1 LRRPRIVLC
10 CMGHRQRGEV
20 GVSGNGVVLQAR
32 GINKSFGAVQ
42 ALKDVDFEVRPSE
55 VVALIGDNGAG
66 KSTLINVITGVLE
79 PDSGE
84 IIFEGERVKFASPH
98 DARERGIETVYQ
110 DLAVAP
116 QLDAVANIF
125 LGRERRMTGILGRFG
140 FLDQQKMRKETDEQL
155 EELHVRIPDVSKPLS
170 TFSGGQR
177 QGVAVAR
184 AVMWASKVVIMDE
197 PTAALGVAQV
207 GMVLDLVRRV
217 RQTGIP
223 VVFISHNMPQVF
235 DVADRIVVLRL
246 GEVVAELDPKKA
258 STDDAVAAMTGSL
271 RGEERV

>member
-1 LRRPRIVLC
+1 VHENGSGGGPERNGLLLRV
-10 CMGHRQRGEV
+10 
-20 GVSGNGVVLQAR
+20 R
-32 GINKSFGAVQ
+32 GIDKSFGAVQ
-42 ALKDVDFEVRPSE
+42 ALKGVDFEVRRGE

-66 KSTLINVITGVLE
+66 KSTLINVITGVFP

-84 IIFEGERVKFASPH
+84 IVFEGERVEFASPH
-98 DARERGIETVYQ
+98 DARERGIEAVYQ

-125 LGRERRMTGILGRFG
+125 LGRERRMGSILGQLG
-140 FLDQQKMRKETDEQL
+140 FLDQQRMRRETEEQL
-155 EELHVRIPDVSKPLS
+155 NELHVRIPDPAKPLS

-197 PTAALGVAQV
+197 PTAALGVAQA

-235 DVADRIVVLRL
+235 DVADRVVVLRL
-246 GEVVAELDPKKA
+246 GEVVAELDPEKA
-258 STDDAVAAMTGSL
+258 STDEAVAAMTGSL
-271 RGEERV
+271 REEGSA

>member
-1 LRRPRIVLC
+1 MHENGSGGGPERNGPLLRV
-10 CMGHRQRGEV
+10 
-20 GVSGNGVVLQAR
+20 R
-32 GINKSFGAVQ
+32 GIDKSFGAVQ
-42 ALKDVDFEVRPSE
+42 ALKGVDFEVRRGE

-66 KSTLINVITGVLE
+66 KSTLINVITGVFP

-84 IIFEGERVKFASPH
+84 IVFEGERVEFASPH
-98 DARERGIETVYQ
+98 DARDRGIEAVYQ

-125 LGRERRMTGILGRFG
+125 LGRERRMGRILGRLG
-140 FLDQQKMRKETDEQL
+140 FLDQQRMRRETEEQL
-155 EELHVRIPDVSKPLS
+155 EELHVRIPNPAKPLS

-197 PTAALGVAQV
+197 PTAALGVAQA
-207 GMVLDLVRRV
+207 GMVLNLVRRV
-217 RQTGIP
+217 RQTGTP

-235 DVADRIVVLRL
+235 DVADRVVVLRL
-246 GEVVAELDPKKA
+246 GEIVAELDPEKA
-258 STDDAVAAMTGSL
+258 STDEAVAAMTGSL
-271 RGEERV
+271 REEESA